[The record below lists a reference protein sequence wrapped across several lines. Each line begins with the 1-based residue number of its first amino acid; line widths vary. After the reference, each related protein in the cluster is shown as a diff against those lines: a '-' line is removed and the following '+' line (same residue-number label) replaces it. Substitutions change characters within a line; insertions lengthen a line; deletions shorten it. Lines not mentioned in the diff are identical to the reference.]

1 MYYER
6 QLIAYWY
13 MRLQIAAEDC
23 DCDKKIEEL
32 KADLFRS
39 EFCLSEQLR
48 YCNEH
53 HVDVAFLSQ
62 KLTTVGAEYNVE
74 E

>member
-1 MYYER
+1 
-6 QLIAYWY
+6 
-13 MRLQIAAEDC
+13 MRFQIAAEDC

-48 YCNEH
+48 YCIEH
-53 HVDVAFLSQ
+53 HVDVALFVSQ
-62 KLTTVGAEYNVE
+62 KLTTVGDEQNAVE

>member
-1 MYYER
+1 MMIHPKHR
-6 QLIAYWY
+6 FW
-13 MRLQIAAEDC
+13 QIAADDG
-23 DCDKKIEEL
+23 DCDKKMEEL

-53 HVDVAFLSQ
+53 HVDVALLAQ
-62 KLTTVGAEYNVE
+62 NLTAVGAARNVE

>member
-1 MYYER
+1 MCCINS
-6 QLIAYWY
+6 QVAP
-13 MRLQIAAEDC
+13 EDC

-53 HVDVAFLSQ
+53 HVDVALLSQ
-62 KLTTVGAEYNVE
+62 KLTTGGGENNVVE
-74 E
+74 